1 MSSICSETSKSRKI
15 PCKVCDTVSR
25 MRASAM
31 TAAWRVS
38 APSSREMTAAT
49 SRVLT
54 TSASKDA
61 TTCGNLAQA
70 LAKS

>member
-1 MSSICSETSKSRKI
+1 
-15 PCKVCDTVSR
+15 
-25 MRASAM
+25 M